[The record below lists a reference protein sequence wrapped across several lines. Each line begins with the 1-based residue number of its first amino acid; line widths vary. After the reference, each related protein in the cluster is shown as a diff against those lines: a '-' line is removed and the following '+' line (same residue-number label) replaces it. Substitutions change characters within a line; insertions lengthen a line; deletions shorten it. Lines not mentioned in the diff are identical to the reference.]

1 SSASPVS
8 NASIFRLA
16 IFRDSSRS
24 PLCPCNAP
32 QQFCASGMTISH
44 PAYCNNFNVASF
56 VGLNIVSMRQPEKK
70 ATFLFCFILGNKC
83 RGLRFIPKPTEMKRR
98 PRLFS
103 SVLSWEINVGAF
115 VSSRFAS
122 VLWGELSPSHE
133 HVLVKHSS
141 CPF

>member
-1 SSASPVS
+1 MISSASTVS

-83 RGLRFIPKPTEMKRR
+83 RGLRFI
-98 PRLFS
+98 
-103 SVLSWEINVGAF
+103 SVRFGAM
-115 VSSRFAS
+115 
-122 VLWGELSPSHE
+122 GELSPSHE

-141 CPF
+141 CPFSGQFVEDLTVG